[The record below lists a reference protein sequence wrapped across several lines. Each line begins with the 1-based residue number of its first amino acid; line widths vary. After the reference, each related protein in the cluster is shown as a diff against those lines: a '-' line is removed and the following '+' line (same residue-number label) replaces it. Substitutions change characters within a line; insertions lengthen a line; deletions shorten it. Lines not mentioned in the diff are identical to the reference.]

1 MFRLN
6 YLSVLSSAVLG
17 NAPDRPKGDNADP
30 DHVLTAPD
38 NHYVN
43 VSNDNDSPHRGYE
56 LPALPSSSND
66 AGDSSTNRY
75 THLRLKGSKGTALS
89 DQVDDDTYDHTEAQQ
104 GRQHPTTEDEYAV
117 PHKNRKFKPSAPA
130 EGNTFSKT
138 AAAKG
143 STVYEIAAVESS
155 IAYQNAA
162 GEDYDRVRVLA
173 DRKQGGDV
181 GYSLAHNVYASDA
194 AEAAAAYALA
204 ETTDYETVDDDG
216 RPVTSP
222 SSVSGD
228 VYNRLNAKGG
238 LAIGQKVRQNHYD
251 HITDPA
257 GTGAEYSS
265 LGLEERARD
274 LKREMAEGD
283 YSHI

>member
-1 MFRLN
+1 MSRFN

-17 NAPDRPKGDNADP
+17 NAPDRFKGDSADP
-30 DHVLTAPD
+30 DHVLTASD

-43 VSNDNDSPHRGYE
+43 VSNDNDSPRRGYE
-56 LPALPSSSND
+56 LPALPGNSND

-75 THLRLKGSKGTALS
+75 THLRPKGSKGTALS
-89 DQVDDDTYDHTEAQQ
+89 DQVDDDTYDHAEARQ

-117 PHKNRKFKPSAPA
+117 PHKNGKFKPSAPA
-130 EGNTFSKT
+130 EGNTVSKT

-155 IAYQNAA
+155 IASQNAA
-162 GEDYDRVRVLA
+162 GDDYDRVRVLA

-181 GYSLAHNVYASDA
+181 GYSLTHNVHASDA

-216 RPVTSP
+216 KLVTSP
-222 SSVSGD
+222 SSVSGY

-265 LGLEERARD
+265 LRLVERTRD
-274 LKREMAEGD
+274 LQREMAEGD
-283 YSHI
+283 YSYI